1 MAETMMTAGW
11 LLAASVFDIRRR
23 RVPIWLL
30 LLGGLAV
37 IPAAIWRC
45 GSRPEEYWEVL
56 KGCIPGI
63 VLLAMAGA
71 TRKAGVAD
79 GIALLYMGVL
89 LEKGC
94 LLIFVISLLL
104 ISFYSGF
111 LLVLRRAE
119 RNTELPYLPFL
130 SAAWILER
138 LLGG

>member
-1 MAETMMTAGW
+1 MAETVMTAAW
-11 LLAASVFDIRRR
+11 LLTASVFDIRKH

-30 LLGGLAV
+30 LLGGFAV
-37 IPAAIWRC
+37 LPAMIWRC
-45 GSRPEEYWEVL
+45 GSRPEEYGEVL
-56 KGCIPGI
+56 KGCIPGL

-71 TRKAGVAD
+71 TRKAGMAD
-79 GIALLYMGVL
+79 GIALLYMGVF

-111 LLVLRRAE
+111 LLVLRRAG

-130 SAAWILER
+130 SAAWLLER

>member
-1 MAETMMTAGW
+1 MTETIVTAVW
-11 LLAASVFDIRRR
+11 LLTASVFDIRKR

-30 LLGGLAV
+30 LLGGFAALPAV
-37 IPAAIWRC
+37 IWRC

-63 VLLAMAGA
+63 VLLAMAAA
-71 TRKAGVAD
+71 TGKAGMAD
-79 GIALLYMGVL
+79 GAALLYMGMI

-94 LLIFVISLLL
+94 LLIFVTSLLL
-104 ISFYSGF
+104 ISLYSGF
-111 LLVLRRAE
+111 LLVLRRAG

-130 SAAWILER
+130 SAAWLLER